1 MTMTDPLLTDTDD
14 NGTSDADEDLDGDGL
29 TNKREIDAGT
39 DPACEDTDGDNL
51 TDFDEISRYKSDP
64 LAADTDGDGLD
75 DYDDVFLGFSPLL
88 QDTDGNGILDPDE
101 KLNQTVEN
109 SFSDNEG
116 RGIIKVDVSMN
127 TSGNINKNVG
137 IINVYEM
144 DSLSRDVVGLV
155 GVPVEIRSKVS
166 FDTATIKFTYDE
178 KALGDTKEEDL
189 AVLWYDEANGWYQI
203 LDRESVVDTKNH
215 TVSYETTHFSTYM
228 LVDKN
233 TWYEAWREN
242 IDYRTSS
249 EGDETANSFDIAF
262 VVDVSGSMRG
272 MCLENAKTSLCN
284 FVDAM
289 QEDGDAAALISFSS
303 YASILA
309 GFTNN
314 KAALKRKINSLY
326 VSGGTNVND
335 GLLKALNAF
344 AYRRTDKKRIIVLIC
359 DGDVNYYQPTI
370 DVCIDYGIQI
380 YAVNVQS
387 VPEHE
392 KLQKMADQTN
402 GQYYYVNSADEI
414 SKMFGMIQ
422 NETVDRIDPT
432 DNDGDGLYDIYETAG
447 IKLPNGQVIYTD
459 PALKDTDG
467 DGLTDFEET
476 GIIYN
481 VDDRYIG
488 MDVVQSVKYFM
499 MHSNPTVKDSDG
511 DGIGDKE
518 DEDPWNKDAVTD
530 ELSNRYSGIK
540 YLKFTGLGDVHGGNQ
555 DWWSERTNL
564 DPDSK
569 WERYEDYVLSQDYRM
584 GIMGCGVIAM
594 TDLELYLTQQHDGY
608 SAPSNSIDYNHDTGL
623 IKKNDYMRYA
633 EFNIDRYRLGDDPIH
648 RLFGVTPYRMEQE
661 MEKYLSSNNHLYLG
675 VTWAPSCGGKDD
687 EKTQTAKKIEKMISR
702 DLPVVFSYYS
712 FTHKIGLYKEKEN
725 AKVLADITDK
735 SEDGRTNSHYM
746 TIIGYTRYLKY
757 DGLSYSYIL
766 EVVSWGKIYYI
777 NYDEYAEKLSYFS
790 NILEIGE

>member
-1 MTMTDPLLTDTDD
+1 
-14 NGTSDADEDLDGDGL
+14 
-29 TNKREIDAGT
+29 
-39 DPACEDTDGDNL
+39 
-51 TDFDEISRYKSDP
+51 
-64 LAADTDGDGLD
+64 
-75 DYDDVFLGFSPLL
+75 
-88 QDTDGNGILDPDE
+88 
-101 KLNQTVEN
+101 
-109 SFSDNEG
+109 
-116 RGIIKVDVSMN
+116 
-127 TSGNINKNVG
+127 
-137 IINVYEM
+137 
-144 DSLSRDVVGLV
+144 
-155 GVPVEIRSKVS
+155 
-166 FDTATIKFTYDE
+166 
-178 KALGDTKEEDL
+178 
-189 AVLWYDEANGWYQI
+189 
-203 LDRESVVDTKNH
+203 
-215 TVSYETTHFSTYM
+215 
-228 LVDKN
+228 
-233 TWYEAWREN
+233 
-242 IDYRTSS
+242 
-249 EGDETANSFDIAF
+249 
-262 VVDVSGSMRG
+262 
-272 MCLENAKTSLCN
+272 
-284 FVDAM
+284 
-289 QEDGDAAALISFSS
+289 
-303 YASILA
+303 
-309 GFTNN
+309 
-314 KAALKRKINSLY
+314 
-326 VSGGTNVND
+326 
-335 GLLKALNAF
+335 
-344 AYRRTDKKRIIVLIC
+344 
-359 DGDVNYYQPTI
+359 
-370 DVCIDYGIQI
+370 
-380 YAVNVQS
+380 
-387 VPEHE
+387 
-392 KLQKMADQTN
+392 MADQTN